1 MDINRNQFFLIG
13 LLLVLLGAQLRAVDT
28 YVLNEKATQFLAKR
42 LPDKQVNPY
51 ERMQLYMAAA
61 GPSPLRRVAPPRWIG
76 YSLLSV
82 GAVLTLHA
90 LSMKKPGGG

>member
-61 GPSPLRRVAPPRWIG
+61 GPSPLRRVEPPRWIG